1 MPTIIRGRAGS
12 LREEVNGLVRNSTV
26 VGCRVVCDLA
36 VIGCPQL
43 LGAEPGETIRRR
55 LDGLS
60 RAVKTGGLSVR
71 FLFVFMFVLS
81 QV

>member
-36 VIGCPQL
+36 VIRCPQL

-60 RAVKTGGLSVR
+60 RAVKTGGMSVW